1 MEIELTPE
9 LPDEI
14 EEAVA
19 EAVERALQDGADPG
33 PWWRAGVHENVEP
46 DLPGP

>member
-9 LPDEI
+9 LPAEI

-19 EAVERALQDGADPG
+19 EAVERTLLGGVDPG
-33 PWWRAGVHENVEP
+33 PWWRAGVLENVDP
-46 DLPGP
+46 DSP